1 MRNYFNIFLCKY
13 MRNYSLCVVQGKE
26 CEGEEWSGL
35 ENGREIFST
44 LYALN
49 LQIIKSGNVLIIQ
62 K

>member
-1 MRNYFNIFLCKY
+1 

-35 ENGREIFST
+35 ENRREIFFT

-49 LQIIKSGNVLIIQ
+49 LQIMNSGNVLFIQ

>member
-1 MRNYFNIFLCKY
+1 

-35 ENGREIFST
+35 ENGREIFFHSVCPEPSN
-44 LYALN
+44 YEFWEC
-49 LQIIKSGNVLIIQ
+49 IIYSKIN